1 MSARILR
8 TRSGRE
14 LRRLEPVPKKLK
26 TLANNK
32 VSVVKNE
39 EKKDQNK
46 IVENNIKLNSTPDI
60 KEEVSNAKRKRGRPR
75 NPDSANNK
83 VPKTDLVD
91 NVKKKKV
98 EKVQENNQQEDK
110 AEPSRRKPRIASLNA
125 MAKVNAVLDNYRP
138 QSKKDILAVIQ
149 EIDKKCDEE
158 NQKLQFEQILEE
170 KIEEDVFEEIQEDKK
185 KEEVAS
191 EKNDKNDKNGEEK
204 TVQSDDVHEQ
214 IKLAIME
221 DKEIQTEVIHK
232 SVQTDMTNFPSNNT
246 TLCTCQKK
254 RNGDML
260 SYYSPQL
267 SYKEYLR
274 DPIHIKSSVLAR
286 TKTHSIAVPVLKRH
300 ILWNKSNDFL
310 EHVDMTSNITC
321 LVDSCIGNTLM
332 KNTLPCSK
340 LMYLASYKEKSIE
353 DQELDD
359 FKNVSHK
366 KNSKKQTGLLVP
378 SLNYAPISVPNSTY
392 HGGKS
397 QRDSSMSGN
406 VYKKQK
412 LKPSEKSKK
421 CNGWQFEGEPIEV
434 ISKPGSGVR
443 KLYQGVSRNN
453 NNIQLHDAV
462 ILKSGLGKTDADFV
476 ARIASFWEDSEGQHA
491 GEMMMSVLWYYKPEQ
506 TSSKLNEMKGEQRE
520 VFASRHK
527 DDNSVACIIDKCY
540 VVSFPQYCRFRAQQL
555 ICHEKRRRKQI
566 VVTETKNNRSR
577 FIPSPDVGL
586 PIVYFCRYG
595 YDYRSGKT
603 VKNY

>member
-46 IVENNIKLNSTPDI
+46 IVENNVELNSTPDI

-185 KEEVAS
+185 KEEVTS

-353 DQELDD
+353 DQELND

-378 SLNYAPISVPNSTY
+378 SLNYAPISVPNSMY

-412 LKPSEKSKK
+412 VKPSEKSKV
-421 CNGWQFEGEPIEV
+421 CLLLF
-434 ISKPGSGVR
+434 
-443 KLYQGVSRNN
+443 
-453 NNIQLHDAV
+453 
-462 ILKSGLGKTDADFV
+462 
-476 ARIASFWEDSEGQHA
+476 
-491 GEMMMSVLWYYKPEQ
+491 
-506 TSSKLNEMKGEQRE
+506 
-520 VFASRHK
+520 
-527 DDNSVACIIDKCY
+527 
-540 VVSFPQYCRFRAQQL
+540 
-555 ICHEKRRRKQI
+555 
-566 VVTETKNNRSR
+566 
-577 FIPSPDVGL
+577 
-586 PIVYFCRYG
+586 
-595 YDYRSGKT
+595 
-603 VKNY
+603 